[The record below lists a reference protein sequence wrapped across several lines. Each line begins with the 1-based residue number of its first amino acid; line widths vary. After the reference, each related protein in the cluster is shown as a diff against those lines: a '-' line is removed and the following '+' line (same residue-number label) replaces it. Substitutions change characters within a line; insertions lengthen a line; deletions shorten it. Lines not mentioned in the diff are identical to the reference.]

1 MQGSYTWSRLDG
13 TVMEGSGNLYGD
25 RPARDLYLY
34 GPLGDDHR
42 HEVKANLSYAAT
54 RWLSTT
60 VRYSYYSGL
69 PYSQRYRN
77 SRHRQLRRLPG
88 AGRQHPG
95 RQPERPGGRPA
106 SCACRTS
113 RA

>member
-13 TVMEGSGNLYGD
+13 TVMEGNDNLYGD
-25 RPARDLYLY
+25 RPARDLYLN

-69 PYSQRYRN
+69 PYSRRYRN
-77 SRHRQLRRLPG
+77 AVTNSYDDY
-88 AGRQHPG
+88 
-95 RQPERPGGRPA
+95 
-106 SCACRTS
+106 
-113 RA
+113 RARWA